1 MARIGY
7 FWLVIATAVLVGC
20 GGKQSVASKSAA
32 AYRGAVEKGIPVE
45 GGGHEHGATGKNMSG
60 MEHSEMKGMANMPGM
75 QHGSMQGMKNMPGM
89 RHGSMQGMKNMP
101 GMQHGSMQ
109 GMANMPGMQHGS
121 MQGMANMPG
130 MQHGSMQGM
139 ANMPGM
145 QHGSMQ
151 GMANMPGMKHGSPS
165 AASVIIAGP
174 STNSAIAQLSP
185 SSTLKEDALDAPK
198 PVAVEEAKR
207 ASSPQGHQ
215 Q

>member
-7 FWLVIATAVLVGC
+7 FWLVVATAVLVGC

-32 AYRGAVEKGIPVE
+32 AYREAVEKGIPVE

-75 QHGSMQGMKNMPGM
+75 QHGSMQRMKNMPGM
-89 RHGSMQGMKNMP
+89 QHGSMQGMKNMP

-109 GMANMPGMQHGS
+109 GMK
-121 MQGMANMPG
+121 NMPG

-165 AASVIIAGP
+165 AASVIIGAP

-185 SSTLKEDALDAPK
+185 SSTLKEDALDAPA

>member
-75 QHGSMQGMKNMPGM
+75 Q
-89 RHGSMQGMKNMP
+89 HGSMQGMKNMP

-185 SSTLKEDALDAPK
+185 SSTLKEDALDAPA
-198 PVAVEEAKR
+198 PLAVEEAKR

>member
-89 RHGSMQGMKNMP
+89 QHGSMQGMKNMP

-109 GMANMPGMQHGS
+109 GMANMS
-121 MQGMANMPG
+121 
-130 MQHGSMQGM
+130 
-139 ANMPGM
+139 GM

-151 GMANMPGMKHGSPS
+151 GMANMPGMKHGLPS
-165 AASVIIAGP
+165 AASVIIAAP

-198 PVAVEEAKR
+198 AVAVEEAKR

>member
-32 AYRGAVEKGIPVE
+32 AYREAVEKGIPVE
-45 GGGHEHGATGKNMSG
+45 GGGHEHGATGKNMNG
-60 MEHSEMKGMANMPGM
+60 MEHSDMKGMPNMPGM
-75 QHGSMQGMKNMPGM
+75 Q
-89 RHGSMQGMKNMP
+89 HGSMQGMKNMP

>member
-1 MARIGY
+1 MVRIGY
-7 FWLVIATAVLVGC
+7 FWLVLATAVLVGC

-32 AYRGAVEKGIPVE
+32 AYREAVEKGIPVE

-60 MEHSEMKGMANMPGM
+60 MEHSEMKGMANIPGMQHGSMQGMKNMPGM

-89 RHGSMQGMKNMP
+89 QHGSMQGMPNMP

-130 MQHGSMQGM
+130 MQHGS
-139 ANMPGM
+139 
-145 QHGSMQ
+145 
-151 GMANMPGMKHGSPS
+151 PS
-165 AASVIIAGP
+165 ATSVIIAAP

-185 SSTLKEDALDAPK
+185 SSTLKEDALDAPA

>member
-75 QHGSMQGMKNMPGM
+75 QHGSMQGMK
-89 RHGSMQGMKNMP
+89 
-101 GMQHGSMQ
+101 
-109 GMANMPGMQHGS
+109 
-121 MQGMANMPG
+121 NMPG